1 MIPKT
6 GERCGCCMAG
16 IPPAAD
22 VKIATVRGVHCFENI
37 YPFSGYYLD
46 MENANS
52 WALAGAFLPA
62 TMHLHCNNVNPAYY
76 GFSSMESN
84 IIVSEAVEDFVD
96 PEAE

>member
-6 GERCGCCMAG
+6 GERCGL
-16 IPPAAD
+16 AAWREFHRGR